1 MSWGA
6 VVILTAQ
13 QVTRILLHIMGLFD
27 EKLTRLTVSITP
39 DQRRELVELAA
50 RAGGNVPL
58 ARVVRAA
65 LTAGL
70 KAVRAELDRE
80 TEATR

>member
-1 MSWGA
+1 
-6 VVILTAQ
+6 
-13 QVTRILLHIMGLFD
+13 MGLFD
-27 EKLTRLTVSITP
+27 EKLTRLTVSITAE
-39 DQRRELVELAA
+39 QRRELGELAA
-50 RAGGNVPL
+50 RAGNVPL

-80 TEATR
+80 TEAR

>member
-1 MSWGA
+1 
-6 VVILTAQ
+6 
-13 QVTRILLHIMGLFD
+13 MGLFD
-27 EKLTRLTVSITP
+27 ERLTRLTVSITA

-50 RAGGNVPL
+50 RAGGVSL

-65 LTAGL
+65 LTEGI

-80 TEATR
+80 TEAR

>member
-1 MSWGA
+1 MN
-6 VVILTAQ
+6 LTAQ
-13 QVTRILLHIMGLFD
+13 QMTRILHHLMGLFDD
-27 EKLTRLTVSITP
+27 EKLTRLTVSITA
-39 DQRRELVELAA
+39 DQRRELGELAA

-65 LTAGL
+65 LTAGI

-80 TEATR
+80 TEAAR